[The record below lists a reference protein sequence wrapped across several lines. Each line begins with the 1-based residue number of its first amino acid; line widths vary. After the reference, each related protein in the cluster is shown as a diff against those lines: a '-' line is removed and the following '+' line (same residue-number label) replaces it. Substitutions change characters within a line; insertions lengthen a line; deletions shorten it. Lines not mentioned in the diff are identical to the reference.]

1 MTDKIVFANNIQK
14 ALWENELRGQISD
27 GVWENSRPY
36 GHYKVWCNAK
46 VEVAKAGEPTGR
58 NFWAEKDNYNLLAP
72 VEYVGDRMLIIAALA
87 EMFPKFEGRLPESVY
102 DFKSYAKWAAE
113 GKEWADEQVTE
124 WVAAGITV
132 EAIAEAEGKFTMK
145 QLRKE
150 LSAMKKIIRT
160 RIQ

>member
-27 GVWENSRPY
+27 GVWGNSRPRD
-36 GHYKVWCNAK
+36 HYKVWCNAK
-46 VEVAKAGEPTGR
+46 VEVAKAGEQTGR

-72 VEYVGDRMLIIAALA
+72 VEFVGDRMLVIAALA
-87 EMFPKFEGRLPESVY
+87 EMFPDFEGQLPASVY
-102 DFKSYAKWAAE
+102 DFKSYAEWAAE
-113 GKEWADEQVTE
+113 GKEWADEQVAE
-124 WVAAGITV
+124 WAAAGITA

>member
-27 GVWENSRPY
+27 GVWENSRPHD
-36 GHYKVWCNAK
+36 HYKVWCSAK
-46 VEVAKAGEPTGR
+46 VEVAKAGEQTGR
-58 NFWAEKDNYNLLAP
+58 NFWAQKDNYNLLAP
-72 VEYVGDRMLIIAALA
+72 VEYVGDQMLVIAGLA
-87 EMFPKFEGRLPESVY
+87 EMFPKFEGRLPESAY
-102 DFKSYAKWAAE
+102 DFKSLAKLAAE
-113 GKEWADEQVTE
+113 GKEWANKIVTE
-124 WVAAGITV
+124 WIAAGITV

-150 LSAMKKIIRT
+150 LSEMKKIIRT